1 MRKGLLILTIV
12 ALVTGGIIAISGAGG
27 DMPPADADKL
37 WSYMTTDNPYTGWGF
52 WPGHEGIYPG
62 KSPHGAYLKVY
73 LCQYRGTKSGARGQA
88 HARWRDYRQG
98 KLWQG

>member
-52 WPGHEGIYPG
+52 WPGHEGIYPRQ
-62 KSPHGAYLKVY
+62 KSPRRLLEG
-73 LCQYRGTKSGARGQA
+73 LCQYRGAQSGARGQA